1 MENLTKVPEIFK
13 RESLAQALLAYCILF
28 TKFEVIEEAS
38 KGHPSGNRVCN
49 EASFCFSVKS
59 ITHDFYLDS
68 YLAGLFIF

>member
-1 MENLTKVPEIFK
+1 MENLIRFPNFFK
-13 RESLAQALLAYCILF
+13 RESLVQTLLANCILF
-28 TKFEVIEEAS
+28 TKFEAMEESA